1 VYVAKPSRIAPLL
14 QESGRR
20 KGVFDMQMRS
30 RFVVL
35 AVATWAL
42 LVGASNAR
50 GQSQGVDGRWAVD
63 FAAGISPSVKGNIN
77 TGVIGTLQGQ
87 TVAVVPHTYSD
98 VYGNSI
104 DWHFGGGYMLNSDS
118 EIHGAFIYQSTAAN
132 LVRLGDLGP
141 SSLYGQFSDYK
152 SWALDVGYR
161 RYLALSVAHVYA
173 EGTIGIADIQ
183 RINVQFAAP
192 QSNLIINNA
201 DFYDG
206 TAAFTWG
213 IGVGVLF
220 PIAKQVEFN
229 AQLGLRHVGG
239 LAEVDQ
245 FAGTSLSAINNDSAR
260 LSFPITVGVR
270 YRFR

>member
-1 VYVAKPSRIAPLL
+1 MRLPRTFLVLSVVAC
-14 QESGRR
+14 
-20 KGVFDMQMRS
+20 
-30 RFVVL
+30 
-35 AVATWAL
+35 AL
-42 LVGASNAR
+42 LLGASSAR
-50 GQSQGVDGRWAVD
+50 AQGQATEKPWVID
-63 FAAGISPSVKGNIN
+63 FAVGISPSIKGDIN
-77 TGVIGTLQGQ
+77 SGVIGTFQGQ

-104 DWHFGGGYMLNSDS
+104 DWHFGGGYKLSADA

-132 LVRLGDLGP
+132 LVRLGDFGP

-161 RYLALSVAHVYA
+161 RYASITGARVYA

-183 RINVQFAAP
+183 RINVVFAAP
-192 QSNLIINNA
+192 QSNLITDNG

-206 TAAFTWG
+206 TAAFTWS

-220 PIAKQVEFN
+220 PIAKQVDFN

-239 LAEVDQ
+239 LADVDQ
-245 FAGTSLSAINNDSAR
+245 FVGTGLAGINNDSSR
-260 LSFPITVGVR
+260 LSFPILVGVR
-270 YRFR
+270 FRFM